1 MLNETTPVHI
11 FILRSYFYK
20 KHSNIIFPYLLSIP
34 KSFFSSGFPTTI
46 L

>member
-1 MLNETTPVHI
+1 MLNETDPAHT

-20 KHSNIIFPYLLSIP
+20 THSNIIFPYLLNIP